1 MQLATRFETWSKTK
15 ILRIIMLQA
24 ELFHLRNVTPLESV
38 NAQEMHPSWFAWL
51 LFVGTLQS

>member
-1 MQLATRFETWSKTK
+1 
-15 ILRIIMLQA
+15 MLQA

-51 LFVGTLQS
+51 LFEGTLQS